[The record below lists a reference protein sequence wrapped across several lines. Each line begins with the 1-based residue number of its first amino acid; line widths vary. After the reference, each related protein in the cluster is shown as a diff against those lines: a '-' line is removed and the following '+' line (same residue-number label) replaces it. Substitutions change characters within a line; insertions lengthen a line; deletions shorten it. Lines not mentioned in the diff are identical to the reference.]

1 MTERWLLVGITRK
14 EIRDKKYSLP
24 TKDFITLDRG
34 DFGPFHKGDID
45 FKHDAFNVETWKRIR
60 TIFGPR
66 SFDVI
71 FTDGG
76 LFGIKRVD
84 EIINIKRS
92 LLKNNGCIVNYLSP
106 CGLLI
111 RCPFGRPLHFYAIGK
126 NDYTIRKL
134 DKAIMESKGNTL
146 REKMLKEMKIII

>member
-1 MTERWLLVGITRK
+1 MTERWLLVGMTRK

-24 TKDFITLDRG
+24 TNDFITLDRG
-34 DFGPFHKGDID
+34 DYGPFKKGDID
-45 FKHDAFNVETWKRIR
+45 FKHDAFDVETWKRIR

-84 EIINIKRS
+84 EIIDIKRS
-92 LLKNNGCIVNYLSP
+92 LLKSDGCIVNYLSP
-106 CGLLI
+106 CGVLM
-111 RCPFGRPLHFYAIGK
+111 RCPFGRPLNFYAIGK
-126 NDYTIRKL
+126 NDYTISKMER
-134 DKAIMESKGNTL
+134 AIMNLDGNTL
-146 REKMLKEMKIII
+146 RAKMLKEMKMII